1 MSFLIDRWKSVT
13 SPQKTALLVLLLVI
27 LSFPIL
33 TVYFLSQS
41 NNAVLFSEL
50 NPTDSA
56 KLVQELDK
64 LKASYEIDSDG
75 TRILVNE
82 GDVHKIRLK
91 MMSAGLS
98 INGGVGFE
106 IFDNAE
112 LGMTEFAQKINYQ
125 RALQGELTRTIMAL
139 DEVRYARVHLVLPDT
154 SLFTNKKTISSAA
167 VTLFIK
173 PGSKIE
179 SKQVLGI
186 QKLVASS
193 VDKLE
198 FNMVT
203 ISNEKGEILSR
214 NHQKTGETESLETQF
229 SKKKEIELYLLKKAN
244 TVLDEAIGGDKAAV
258 TIDVSIN
265 FDKQSKIKEEVIPN
279 KSENDGIIKKRHS
292 NAALAKKK
300 RNSNSASTVEIEYKL
315 GKEIEQ
321 LVLSPGK
328 IDRIKVAVLL
338 KEIEDAESIEK
349 IRNLVSMAVGL
360 DASRGD
366 EIYVHHVEPTAKVD
380 DAPPPVSNN
389 LMPNVDGAIGIYDST
404 HSKKLQQDIKY
415 GIPSNLGDDYLS
427 SIDSFMKK
435 YGLSRTYL
443 FAPVLLL
450 FLFGI
455 YFVLLSVIKRKN
467 LSPNN
472 NKLTQE
478 ERDTLLIQLQ
488 EWLSDEHV
496 NQKES
501 QEAV

>member
-1 MSFLIDRWKSVT
+1 MSFLIDRWQSVT
-13 SPQKTALLVLLLVI
+13 PPQKAALLVLLLVI

-179 SKQVLGI
+179 NKQVLGI

-203 ISNEKGEILSR
+203 VSNEKGEILS
-214 NHQKTGETESLETQF
+214 NNYQETGETESLETQF

-244 TVLDEAIGGDKAAV
+244 TVLDEAIGSDKAAV

-279 KSENDGIIKKRHS
+279 KTENDGIIKKRHS
-292 NAALAKKK
+292 NAALTKKK
-300 RNSNSASTVEIEYKL
+300 RNNNSNSTVEIEYKL
-315 GKEIEQ
+315 GKEIDQ

-338 KEIEDAESIEK
+338 KESEDAESIEK

-360 DASRGD
+360 DVSRGD
-366 EIYVHHVEPTAKVD
+366 EIYVHHVEPTATVD
-380 DAPPPVSNN
+380 ENQASNN
-389 LMPNVDGAIGIYDST
+389 PRPNADSGVNTYGST
-404 HSKKLQQDIKY
+404 HSENLQQDIKY
-415 GIPSNLGDDYLS
+415 DIPSNPKDDYHS
-427 SIDSFMKK
+427 SIDNFMKE

-496 NQKES
+496 SQKES